1 MHDTTSQ
8 LGKDSGH
15 RAWWVAAIAG
25 VAIVVAGAFST
36 MPGILQE
43 PLHHEFHWSRGSISL
58 AASVN
63 MILYGLTAP
72 YAAALMDR
80 FGIRRVVLAAL
91 GAVAVGAALTT
102 TMSAAWQFTLFWGF
116 LVGLGTG
123 SLSMTLGTTVTN
135 RWFTTRRGLVTG
147 ILSSGSVLG
156 QMVFLPALSWTI
168 DHYDWRPALVSLT
181 LAALAVAPLVCLV
194 LRDHPADAG
203 QRPYGSDT
211 FVPRPAPATGA
222 ARRTVTV
229 LRSATRTAPF
239 WLLAGAFA
247 VCGASTNGIMWT
259 HFAPAAHD
267 HGMAVTTASTL
278 LALIGIFNVVG
289 TIVSGW
295 LTDRM
300 DARRLLAV
308 YFFSRGLLLISLP
321 LIMTDT
327 VSPPMLAF
335 VVVFGL
341 LDLATVPPVIDLCRT
356 FYGNDSAIVFGWT
369 NAAHQIGAASASF
382 LGGVARDTFGSYDP
396 VWLVLGAACAVAA
409 LLSLVIGP
417 RPTTSSAAPQKTEV
431 TRTAKRHLGQP
442 RPKPGIDVERLLSAR
457 PGACRLGRSGVR
469 ELEHGDAGHH
479 GGARGQPS
487 AAQSLTEEHGTE

>member
-1 MHDTTSQ
+1 MHNTT
-8 LGKDSGH
+8 GH
-15 RAWWVAAIAG
+15 RTNAAGRRAWWVAAVTA
-25 VAIVVAGAFST
+25 VAIIVAGAFST
-36 MPGILQE
+36 MPGILQD
-43 PLHHEFHWSRGSISL
+43 PLRQEFHWSRGSIGL

-80 FGIRRVVLAAL
+80 FGIRRVVVTAL
-91 GAVAVGAALTT
+91 GAVAAGALLTT
-102 TMSAAWQFTLFWGF
+102 TMSSAWQFTLFWGF

-168 DHYDWRPALVSLT
+168 AHHDWRPALVSLA
-181 LAALAVAPLVCLV
+181 LAALAVTPLIHLV
-194 LRDHPADAG
+194 LRDHPADVG

-211 FVPRPAPATGA
+211 FIPRPAPVPGA

-229 LRSATRTAPF
+229 LRDAARTVPF

-247 VCGASTNGIMWT
+247 ICGASTNGIMWT

-267 HGMAVTTASTL
+267 HGMPITTASTL
-278 LALIGIFNVVG
+278 LALIGVFNVVG
-289 TIVSGW
+289 TIASGW

-300 DARRLLAV
+300 DARRLLAA
-308 YFFSRGLLLISLP
+308 YFLLRGLLMISLP
-321 LIMTDT
+321 LIMTAT
-327 VSPPMLAF
+327 VNAPMLTF

-341 LDLATVPPVIDLCRT
+341 LDLATVPPVIALCRT
-356 FYGNDSAIVFGWT
+356 FYGDDSAIVFGWT

-382 LGGVARDTFGSYDP
+382 LGGVARDAFGSYDP
-396 VWLVLGAACAVAA
+396 VWFALAA
-409 LLSLVIGP
+409 LCAAAAMLSLVIRL
-417 RPTTSSAAPQKTEV
+417 RPTASTEADKKTYASSA
-431 TRTAKRHLGQP
+431 
-442 RPKPGIDVERLLSAR
+442 PGR
-457 PGACRLGRSGVR
+457 
-469 ELEHGDAGHH
+469 
-479 GGARGQPS
+479 
-487 AAQSLTEEHGTE
+487 